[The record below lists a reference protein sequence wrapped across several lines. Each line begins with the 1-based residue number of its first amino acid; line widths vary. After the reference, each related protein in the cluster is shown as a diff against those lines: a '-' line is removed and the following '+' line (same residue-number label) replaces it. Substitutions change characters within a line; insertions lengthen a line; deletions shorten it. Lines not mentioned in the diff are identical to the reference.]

1 MNTTFKGIRD
11 KSTHF
16 LAIAIPIIIMIFL
29 LGRNIALVSPTM
41 GGDEYAYYSG
51 ARKLSDI
58 SVLKSRDPYLQLT
71 PNLVFLGLGKLFF
84 SISRNPD
91 MLMKMFNGVAFSI
104 SVLLV
109 CIIMYR
115 LTQGRFPFH
124 APIIISLLPSSAFS
138 AYFMPETLYAL
149 IFLSL
154 ALVLIFLIPK
164 YDFLAVCVAGIL
176 SGALI
181 LTKPHGISVFVATLL
196 TILSLVLL
204 PVTLRL
210 AWRRALTLAGLF
222 VLSAYVSEILLSW
235 AITTG
240 KLSWDPLLF
249 VGSIYKGIL
258 DESVGILFSS
268 GLFAKIGQ
276 NAVGHIIVLL
286 FICAI
291 PLAYFWG
298 WLRSIF
304 SKTGLSPTFQTIESR
319 RIHILVVF
327 TLLATLVTIAM
338 TVNFAVQVSQY
349 TPSELTR
356 LHGRYYS
363 YVLFLHLLG
372 YFVLQKKNSP
382 AFISTGGVR
391 WWGVTGLIA
400 AVLMLWVQRGF
411 IIYPWDYPE
420 IFSLSLWGT
429 FGTRSLNWPIIA
441 LGIIVYGLISIKP
454 KLHLVLFPVFI
465 LVLFSASNYMTIE
478 WQFAHSDGVE
488 PLAMQGRAL
497 RDLIPETERSRG
509 VIIGSDRY
517 GTMSYFL
524 FGFSSDAWVRSVP
537 EGETINVDMLPPDTD
552 WVILLDNYDLN
563 IPIKSLMS
571 TGDVWLGWLSPN
583 SPAIHERVELWV
595 GKPLQFTFGAREI
608 TYMLDQ
614 FNKPEPWGA
623 WSATDGARILLPV
636 IISGKVRIE
645 IVGWVNPGSSAQQLH
660 LYVGSTS
667 LPVELSANKGKS
679 CMIIDL
685 LEPSQVITLRGV
697 DPIRQSP
704 QARPRAVAL
713 VELKIYREG
722 DIAQEACL
730 PWTPLK

>member
-1 MNTTFKGIRD
+1 
-11 KSTHF
+11 
-16 LAIAIPIIIMIFL
+16 MIFI
-29 LGRNIALVSPTM
+29 LGRNIILTNPIM
-41 GGDEYAYYSG
+41 GGDEYAYYSL
-51 ARKLSDI
+51 ARTLPDVSQLS
-58 SVLKSRDPYLQLT
+58 LRDPYLQLA

-84 SISRNPD
+84 LISRNPD
-91 MLMKMFNGVAFSI
+91 MLMKAFNGLAFSI

-109 CIIMYR
+109 CFTMYR
-115 LTQGRFPFH
+115 LTQGRFPLY
-124 APIIISLLPSSAFS
+124 APIIISLLPFSAFS

-154 ALVLIFLIPK
+154 ALVLIFLIPE
-164 YDFLAVCVAGIL
+164 YDLLAVCVAGIL
-176 SGALI
+176 SGALV

-196 TILSLVLL
+196 TILSLVSL

-210 AWRRALTLAGLF
+210 EWRRALILAGLF
-222 VLSAYVSEILLSW
+222 IVSAYFSEIILSW
-235 AITTG
+235 AITG
-240 KLSWDPLLF
+240 RLSWDPLLF
-249 VGSIYKGIL
+249 VGSGYKGIL
-258 DESVGILFSS
+258 DESMGVLFSS
-268 GLFAKIGQ
+268 GLFAKIGR

-304 SKTGLSPTFQTIESR
+304 SKTGLSPTLQTIEIR

-327 TLLATLVTIAM
+327 TLLATLATIAM

-372 YFVLQKKNSP
+372 YFVLQKKNSS
-382 AFISTGGVR
+382 AHISSGGLR

-400 AVLMLWVQRGF
+400 AVLMLWVQRAF

-420 IFSLSLWGT
+420 IFSVSLWGI

-465 LVLFSASNYMTIE
+465 LILFSASNYMTIE
-478 WQFAHSDGVE
+478 WQFAHSEGVGR
-488 PLAMQGRAL
+488 LAMQGRAL
-497 RDLIPETERSRG
+497 RELIPETERSRG

-517 GTMSYFL
+517 GIMSYFL
-524 FGFSSDAWVRSVP
+524 FGFSSDAWVRSIP
-537 EGETINVDMLPPDTD
+537 EGESITLDMLPLDTD

-583 SPAIHERVELWV
+583 SPAIHERVELWD
-595 GKPLQFTFGAREI
+595 GKPLQLTFDVREI

-614 FNKPEPWGA
+614 FNKPEKWGA

-636 IISGKVRIE
+636 IVSGKVRIE
-645 IVGWVNPGSSAQQLH
+645 IVGWINPGSSAQQLH
-660 LYVGSTS
+660 LHVGSTS
-667 LPVELSANKGKS
+667 VPVELSANKGKS

-704 QARPRAVAL
+704 RARPRAVAL

-722 DIAQEACL
+722 DVAPEACL
-730 PWTPLK
+730 PWVPLK

>member
-1 MNTTFKGIRD
+1 MNTKFKGILD
-11 KSTHF
+11 SSAHF
-16 LAIAIPIIIMIFL
+16 LAIAIPVIIMIFL
-29 LGRNIALVSPTM
+29 LGRNIALTSPTM
-41 GGDEYAYYSG
+41 GGDEYSYYSG
-51 ARKLSDI
+51 ARKLPDI
-58 SVLKSRDPYLQLT
+58 SVLKSRDPYLQLA

-84 SISRNPD
+84 LISRNPD

-115 LTQGRFPFH
+115 LTQGRFPFY
-124 APIIISLLPSSAFS
+124 APIIISLLPISAFS
-138 AYFMPETLYAL
+138 AYFMPETLYVL

-154 ALVLIFLIPK
+154 ASVLIFLIPK
-164 YDFLAVCVAGIL
+164 YDFLAVCVGGIL
-176 SGALI
+176 SGALV

-210 AWRRALTLAGLF
+210 AWRRVLTLAGLF
-222 VLSAYVSEILLSW
+222 VLSAYVSEIILSW
-235 AITTG
+235 AITG
-240 KLSWDPLLF
+240 ELSWDPLLF
-249 VGSIYKGIL
+249 VGSGYKGIL
-258 DESVGILFSS
+258 DESVGVLFSK
-268 GLFAKIGQ
+268 GLFAKIGR

-286 FICAI
+286 FICVI

-304 SKTGLSPTFQTIESR
+304 SEAGLLPTFQIIEIR

-327 TLLATLVTIAM
+327 TLLATIAAIAM

-349 TPSELTR
+349 TPSELAK

-363 YVLFLHLLG
+363 YVLFLYLLG
-372 YFVLQKKNSP
+372 YFVLQKKNGP
-382 AFISTGGVR
+382 ALISTGGLR

-400 AVLMLWVQRGF
+400 AVLMFWVQRGF

-420 IFSLSLWGT
+420 IFSVSLWGT

-465 LVLFSASNYMTIE
+465 LILFSASNYMTIE
-478 WQFAHSDGVE
+478 WQFAHSEGVGM
-488 PLAMQGRAL
+488 LAMQGRAL
-497 RDLIPETERSRG
+497 RDIIPETERSRG

-517 GTMSYFL
+517 GIMSYFL
-524 FGFSSDAWVRSVP
+524 FGFSSDAWVRSIP
-537 EGETINVDMLPPDTD
+537 EGESITLEMLPLDTD

-563 IPIKSLMS
+563 IPIKSIMS

-583 SPAIHERVELWV
+583 SLALHERVELWD
-595 GKPLQFTFGAREI
+595 GKPLQFTFDAREI

-636 IISGKVRIE
+636 IVSGKVRIE
-645 IVGWVNPGSSAQQLH
+645 IVGWINPGSSAQQLH
-660 LYVGSTS
+660 LHVGSTS
-667 LPVELSANKGKS
+667 VPVELSADKGKS

-704 QARPRAVAL
+704 RARPRAVAL

-722 DIAQEACL
+722 DVAREACL
-730 PWTPLK
+730 PWMPLK